1 MNKKDTITLKDI
13 AKALN
18 LSISTVSRALK
29 GSYQISKKTS
39 SRVKSYAKKNHY
51 TPNLMAQS
59 LKNHKTR
66 SIGLMLCSIPNNFYA
81 EVISGIE
88 SATKKNNYHLII
100 TQSHESFKKEKQNLG
115 FLYSRGV
122 DGVLIS
128 ISTETRD
135 YQHFR
140 NIIEQNLPI
149 VFFDRIAEI
158 DCTHKV
164 VADNAEGAYNAT
176 AHLLAN
182 GYNNIGHITS
192 TKELSITKE
201 RLYGFNKAIL
211 QYKIYQNQANIKYCN
226 HGGLIETEIEDALD
240 ELLSSPNPVD
250 ALFTAS
256 DRITIKTL
264 SSLQKRGLKIPD
276 DIAIVGFTNFSAPE
290 LFTPGLTTIKQPAFD
305 MGKVAAE
312 LLIKQI
318 ERKRPISDFER
329 IILPTTLTI
338 RDSSLK
344 RNDVV

>member
-1 MNKKDTITLKDI
+1 MQKKDTITLKDI

-18 LSISTVSRALK
+18 LSVSTVSRALK

-39 SRVKSYAKKNHY
+39 SRVKAYAKENHY
-51 TPNLMAQS
+51 IPNLMAQS
-59 LKNHKTR
+59 LKNNKTR

-100 TQSHESFKKEKQNLG
+100 TQSHESFKKEKQNLD
-115 FLYSRGV
+115 FLHSRGV
-122 DGVLIS
+122 DGVLVS
-128 ISTETRD
+128 ISTETHN

-140 NIIEQNLPI
+140 DLIEQDLPI

-158 DCTHKV
+158 DFTHKV

-182 GYNNIGHITS
+182 GYKNIGHISS

-201 RLYGFNKAIL
+201 RLLGFNKALL
-211 QYKIYQNQANIKYCN
+211 QFRIYQNEENVKYCN

-290 LFTPGLTTIKQPAFD
+290 LFTPGLSTIKQPAFE
-305 MGKVAAE
+305 MGKIAAE

-318 ERKRPISDFER
+318 ESKRPIKSFEK
-329 IILPTTLTI
+329 IVLPTTLTI
-338 RDSSLK
+338 RYSSLK
-344 RNDVV
+344 RNSIA